1 MKKATR
7 KEKFNKPEGT
17 PKSMKIKKEE
27 GFEKYYIWI
36 VAALSFLIYANT
48 LKFGYAL
55 DDYAAILEN
64 KSTMKG
70 WAAIGEIFKT
80 SYRYGYIF
88 VADDLYRPLTKSV
101 FAIQWALSPN
111 KPFLCHLTNVIVF
124 MLTCVFSYRFLVDIL
139 KGDKSI
145 AFVVSILFA
154 SMPIHTEVVSNIKSL
169 DELMGMMFGVLAMH
183 SFYRYAS
190 LNSTLQLIKGSIFF
204 LLAMLSKES
213 SITLLA
219 VFPLVVYFFSEK
231 NIKELIAPTGAAA
244 VAAVLFLMMRQ
255 NAIGFNQFSLPP
267 SFTDNML
274 MAAPDVIT
282 KYTTAIFLLGRYLL
296 KMILPLGLT
305 FDLSYPSIPF
315 AGISDI
321 GFIISA
327 IVLTGMLV
335 IALMQF
341 KSRNVI
347 SFALLFFFITASVS
361 SNIFVIIGT
370 HWGERL
376 MYLPSWGISFALVLG
391 VAYLI
396 EKYSS
401 MNKKSLAMIFAL
413 PVVIYSGMSIARN
426 PVWESN
432 ESLYRSGLISAP
444 NSTRVQYYMGNFLIK
459 EDVLAGKTP
468 QQQDQILKEGI
479 SYLKRSVEL
488 NPTFTDAWN
497 QMGLAYFRLKDNT
510 AAKEA
515 FYKGIETNKN
525 EPTIYNNLGNV
536 LFGEKD
542 YAGCIQLFQKAV
554 ALNPNYSEAWANM
567 GSAYGMM
574 GNYDMAIP
582 NFEKAIA
589 ADPNNQLANYFLGVT
604 WRNKGNEMLAKQ
616 YLDRAEQLK
625 AAKEAMK

>member
-1 MKKATR
+1 
-7 KEKFNKPEGT
+7 
-17 PKSMKIKKEE
+17 
-27 GFEKYYIWI
+27 
-36 VAALSFLIYANT
+36 
-48 LKFGYAL
+48 
-55 DDYAAILEN
+55 
-64 KSTMKG
+64 
-70 WAAIGEIFKT
+70 
-80 SYRYGYIF
+80 
-88 VADDLYRPLTKSV
+88 
-101 FAIQWALSPN
+101 
-111 KPFLCHLTNVIVF
+111 
-124 MLTCVFSYRFLVDIL
+124 
-139 KGDKSI
+139 
-145 AFVVSILFA
+145 
-154 SMPIHTEVVSNIKSL
+154 
-169 DELMGMMFGVLAMH
+169 
-183 SFYRYAS
+183 
-190 LNSTLQLIKGSIFF
+190 
-204 LLAMLSKES
+204 
-213 SITLLA
+213 
-219 VFPLVVYFFSEK
+219 
-231 NIKELIAPTGAAA
+231 
-244 VAAVLFLMMRQ
+244 
-255 NAIGFNQFSLPP
+255 
-267 SFTDNML
+267 
-274 MAAPDVIT
+274 
-282 KYTTAIFLLGRYLL
+282 
-296 KMILPLGLT
+296 
-305 FDLSYPSIPF
+305 
-315 AGISDI
+315 
-321 GFIISA
+321 
-327 IVLTGMLV
+327 
-335 IALMQF
+335 
-341 KSRNVI
+341 
-347 SFALLFFFITASVS
+347 LFFFITASVS

>member
-7 KEKFNKPEGT
+7 KEKFNKPEGA

-36 VAALSFLIYANT
+36 VAVLSFLVYANT

-70 WAAIGEIFKT
+70 WAALGEIFKT

-101 FAIQWALSPN
+101 FAIQWALAPN
-111 KPFLCHLTNVIVF
+111 KPFLAHLTNVLVF
-124 MLTCVFSYRFLVDIL
+124 MLTCVFSYRLIVDL
-139 KGDKSI
+139 AKGDRTI
-145 AFVVSILFA
+145 AFVATILFA

-169 DELMGMMFGVLAMH
+169 DELLGMMFGVLAMH

-190 LNSTLQLIKGSIFF
+190 LNSVAQMIKGCVFF

-219 VFPLVVYFFSEK
+219 VFPLIVYFFSEK
-231 NIKELIAPTGAAA
+231 NIKEVLVPSGAAL
-244 VAAVLFLMMRQ
+244 VAAIMFLMMRQ

-274 MAAPDVIT
+274 MAAPDAIT
-282 KYTTAIFLLGRYLL
+282 KYTTSIFLLGRYLL

-305 FDLSYPSIPF
+305 FDLSYPSLPF
-315 AGISDI
+315 EGPGDI

-327 IVLTGMLV
+327 LVLIAMLV
-335 IALMQF
+335 VAIMQF
-341 KSRNVI
+341 KSKNII

-376 MYLPSWGISFALVLG
+376 MYLPSWGIAFSLVLA
-391 VAYLI
+391 VAFLI

-401 MNKKSLAMIFAL
+401 MNKKSLAMIFVI
-413 PVVIYSGMSIARN
+413 PVIIYSGMSIARN
-426 PVWESN
+426 PVWENN
-432 ESLYRSGLISAP
+432 ETLYRSGLISAP
-444 NSTRVQYYMGNFLIK
+444 NSTRVQYYMGNYLIK
-459 EDVLAGKTP
+459 DDVLAGKTP
-468 QQQDQILKEGI
+468 QQQDQILREGI

-497 QMGLAYFRLKDNT
+497 QMGLAYFRLKENET
-510 AAKEA
+510 AKDA
-515 FYKGIETNKN
+515 FNKGIKTNPN

-542 YAGCIQLFQKAV
+542 YKACIELFQKAV
-554 ALNPNYSEAWANM
+554 KLNPNYSEAWANL
-567 GSAYGMM
+567 GSVYGMM

-589 ADPNNQLANYFLGVT
+589 ADPNNQLATYFLGIT

-616 YLDRAEQLK
+616 YLDRSDQLK

>member
-7 KEKFNKPEGT
+7 KEKFNKPEGA

-27 GFEKYYIWI
+27 GFEKYYLWI
-36 VAALSFLIYANT
+36 VAVLSFLVYANT

-70 WAAIGEIFKT
+70 WAALGEIFKT

-101 FAIQWALSPN
+101 FAIQWALAPN
-111 KPFLCHLTNVIVF
+111 KPFLAHLTNVLVF
-124 MLTCVFSYRFLVDIL
+124 MLTCVFSYRLIVDL
-139 KGDKSI
+139 AKGDRTI
-145 AFVVSILFA
+145 AFVATILFA

-169 DELMGMMFGVLAMH
+169 DELLGMMFGVLAMH

-190 LNSTLQLIKGSIFF
+190 LNSVTQMIKGCVFF

-219 VFPLVVYFFSEK
+219 VFPLIVYFFSEK
-231 NIKELIAPTGAAA
+231 NIKEVLVPSGAAL
-244 VAAVLFLMMRQ
+244 VAAIMFLMMRQ

-274 MAAPDVIT
+274 MAAPDAIT
-282 KYTTAIFLLGRYLL
+282 KYTTSIFLLGRYLL

-305 FDLSYPSIPF
+305 FDLSYPSLPF
-315 AGISDI
+315 EGPGDI

-327 IVLTGMLV
+327 LVLIAMLV
-335 IALMQF
+335 VAIMQF
-341 KSRNVI
+341 KSKNII

-376 MYLPSWGISFALVLG
+376 MYLPSWGIAFSLVLA
-391 VAYLI
+391 VAFLI

-401 MNKKSLAMIFAL
+401 MNKKSLAMIFVI
-413 PVVIYSGMSIARN
+413 PVIIYSGMSIARN
-426 PVWESN
+426 PVWENN
-432 ESLYRSGLISAP
+432 ETLYRSGLISAP
-444 NSTRVQYYMGNFLIK
+444 NSTRVQYYMGNYLIK
-459 EDVLAGKTP
+459 DDVLAGKTP
-468 QQQDQILKEGI
+468 QQQDQILREGI

-497 QMGLAYFRLKDNT
+497 QMGLAYFRLKENET
-510 AAKEA
+510 AKDA
-515 FYKGIETNKN
+515 FNKGIKTNPN

-542 YAGCIQLFQKAV
+542 YKACIELFQKAV
-554 ALNPNYSEAWANM
+554 KLNPNYSEAWANL
-567 GSAYGMM
+567 GSVYGMM

-589 ADPNNQLANYFLGVT
+589 ADPNNQLATYFLGIT

-616 YLDRAEQLK
+616 YLDRSDQLK

>member
-7 KEKFNKPEGT
+7 KEKFNKPEGA

-36 VAALSFLIYANT
+36 VAVLSFLVYANT

-70 WAAIGEIFKT
+70 WAALGEIFKT

-101 FAIQWALSPN
+101 FAIQWALAPN
-111 KPFLCHLTNVIVF
+111 KPFLAHLTNVLVF
-124 MLTCVFSYRFLVDIL
+124 MLTCVFSYRLIVDL
-139 KGDKSI
+139 AKGDRTI
-145 AFVVSILFA
+145 AFVATILFA

-169 DELMGMMFGVLAMH
+169 DELLGMMFGVLAMH

-190 LNSTLQLIKGSIFF
+190 LNSVTQMIKGCVFF

-219 VFPLVVYFFSEK
+219 VFPLIVYFFSEK
-231 NIKELIAPTGAAA
+231 NIKEVLVPSGAAL
-244 VAAVLFLMMRQ
+244 VAAIMFLMMRQ

-274 MAAPDVIT
+274 MAAPDAIT
-282 KYTTAIFLLGRYLL
+282 KYTTSIFLLGRYLL

-305 FDLSYPSIPF
+305 FDLSYPSLPF
-315 AGISDI
+315 EGPGDI

-327 IVLTGMLV
+327 LVLIAMLV
-335 IALMQF
+335 VAIMQF
-341 KSRNVI
+341 KSKNII

-376 MYLPSWGISFALVLG
+376 MYLPSWGIAFSLVLA
-391 VAYLI
+391 VAFLI

-401 MNKKSLAMIFAL
+401 MNKKSLAMIFVI
-413 PVVIYSGMSIARN
+413 PVIIYSGMSIARN
-426 PVWESN
+426 PVWENN
-432 ESLYRSGLISAP
+432 ETLYRSGLISAP
-444 NSTRVQYYMGNFLIK
+444 NSTRVQYYMGNYLIK
-459 EDVLAGKTP
+459 DDVLAGKTP
-468 QQQDQILKEGI
+468 QQQDQILREGI

-497 QMGLAYFRLKDNT
+497 QMGLAYFRLKENET
-510 AAKEA
+510 AKDA
-515 FYKGIETNKN
+515 FNKGIKTNPN

-542 YAGCIQLFQKAV
+542 YKACIELFQKAV
-554 ALNPNYSEAWANM
+554 KLNPNYSEAWANL
-567 GSAYGMM
+567 GSVYGMM

-589 ADPNNQLANYFLGVT
+589 ADPNNQLATYFLGIT

-616 YLDRAEQLK
+616 YLDRSDQLK

>member
-7 KEKFNKPEGT
+7 KEKFNKPEGA
-17 PKSMKIKKEE
+17 PKSMKIQKEE

-36 VAALSFLIYANT
+36 VAALSFLVYANT
-48 LKFGYAL
+48 LKYGYVL

-70 WAAIGEIFKT
+70 WGAIGEIFKT

-111 KPFLCHLTNVIVF
+111 NPFLCHLTNVVVF

-231 NIKELIAPTGAAA
+231 NIKELFAPAGAAT

-315 AGISDI
+315 VGIGDI

-327 IVLTGMLV
+327 VVLIAMLV
-335 IALMQF
+335 IALIQF
-341 KSRNVI
+341 KSRNII

-391 VAYLI
+391 VAFLI
-396 EKYSS
+396 EKFSS

-413 PVVIYSGMSIARN
+413 PVVIYSGMTIARN
-426 PVWESN
+426 PVWEKN
-432 ESLYRSGLISAP
+432 DTLYRSGLVSAP

-459 EDVLAGKTP
+459 DDILADKTP
-468 QQQDQILKEGI
+468 QQQEQILKEGI

-497 QMGLAYFRLKDNT
+497 QMGLAYFRLKDNE
-510 AAKEA
+510 AAKQA
-515 FYKGIETNKN
+515 FNRGIETNIN

-542 YAGCIQLFQKAV
+542 YSGCIQLFQKAV

-574 GNYDMAIP
+574 GNYDLAIS

-589 ADPNNQLANYFLGVT
+589 TDPNNQLATYFLGVT

>member
-7 KEKFNKPEGT
+7 KEKFNKPEGA

-36 VAALSFLIYANT
+36 VAVLSFLVYANT

-70 WAAIGEIFKT
+70 WAALGEIFKT

-101 FAIQWALSPN
+101 FAIQWALAPN
-111 KPFLCHLTNVIVF
+111 KPFLAHLTNVLVF
-124 MLTCVFSYRFLVDIL
+124 MMTCVFSYRLIVDL
-139 KGDKSI
+139 MKGDRTI
-145 AFVVSILFA
+145 AFVVTLLFA

-169 DELMGMMFGVLAMH
+169 DELLGMMFGVLAMH

-190 LNSTLQLIKGSIFF
+190 LNSVTQMIKGSVFF

-219 VFPLVVYFFSEK
+219 VFPLIVYFFSDK
-231 NIKELIAPTGAAA
+231 NLKEVLVPSGAAL
-244 VAAVLFLMMRQ
+244 VAAILFLMMRQ

-274 MAAPDVIT
+274 MAAPDAIT
-282 KYTTAIFLLGRYLL
+282 KYTTAVFLLGRYLL
-296 KMILPLGLT
+296 KMVLPLGLT
-305 FDLSYPSIPF
+305 FDLSYPSLPF
-315 AGISDI
+315 EGPVDL

-327 IVLTGMLV
+327 LVLIAMLV
-335 IALMQF
+335 VAIMQF
-341 KSRNVI
+341 KSKNII

-376 MYLPSWGISFALVLG
+376 MYLPSWGIAFSLVLA
-391 VAYLI
+391 VAFLI

-401 MNKKSLAMIFAL
+401 MNKKSLAMIFVI
-413 PVVIYSGMSIARN
+413 PVIIYSGMSIARN
-426 PVWESN
+426 PVWENN
-432 ESLYRSGLISAP
+432 ETLYRSGLISAP
-444 NSTRVQYYMGNFLIK
+444 NSTRVQYYMGNYLIK
-459 EDVLAGKTP
+459 DDVLAGKTP
-468 QQQDQILKEGI
+468 QQQDQILREGI

-497 QMGLAYFRLKDNT
+497 QMGLAYFRLKENET
-510 AAKEA
+510 AKDA
-515 FYKGIETNKN
+515 FNKGIKTNPN

-542 YAGCIQLFQKAV
+542 YKACIELFQKAV
-554 ALNPNYSEAWANM
+554 KLNPNYSEAWANL
-567 GSAYGMM
+567 GSVYGMM

-589 ADPNNQLANYFLGVT
+589 ADPNNQLATYFLGIT

-616 YLDRAEQLK
+616 YLDRSDQLK

>member
-7 KEKFNKPEGT
+7 KEKFNKPEGA

-36 VAALSFLIYANT
+36 VAVLSFLVYANT

-70 WAAIGEIFKT
+70 WAALGEIFKT

-101 FAIQWALSPN
+101 FAIQWALAPN
-111 KPFLCHLTNVIVF
+111 KPFLAHLTNVLVF
-124 MLTCVFSYRFLVDIL
+124 MMTCVFSYRLIVDL
-139 KGDKSI
+139 MKGDRTI
-145 AFVVSILFA
+145 AFVVTLLFA

-169 DELMGMMFGVLAMH
+169 DELLGMMFGVLAMH
-183 SFYRYAS
+183 SFYRYSS
-190 LNSTLQLIKGSIFF
+190 LNSVTQMIKGSVFF

-219 VFPLVVYFFSEK
+219 VFPLIVYFFSDK
-231 NIKELIAPTGAAA
+231 NLKEVLVPS
-244 VAAVLFLMMRQ
+244 VAALVASILFLMMRQ

-274 MAAPDVIT
+274 MAAPDAIT

-296 KMILPLGLT
+296 KMVLPLGLT
-305 FDLSYPSIPF
+305 FDLSYPSLPF
-315 AGISDI
+315 EGPGDL

-327 IVLTGMLV
+327 LVLIAMLLV
-335 IALMQF
+335 AIMQF
-341 KSRNVI
+341 KSKNII

-376 MYLPSWGISFALVLG
+376 MYLPSWGIAFSLVLA
-391 VAYLI
+391 VAFLI

-401 MNKKSLAMIFAL
+401 LNRKSLAMIFVI
-413 PVVIYSGMSIARN
+413 PVIIYSGMSIARN
-426 PVWESN
+426 PVWENN
-432 ESLYRSGLISAP
+432 ETLYRSGLISAP
-444 NSTRVQYYMGNFLIK
+444 NSTRVQYYMGNYLIK
-459 EDVLAGKTP
+459 DDVLAGKTP
-468 QQQDQILKEGI
+468 QQQDQILREGI
-479 SYLKRSVEL
+479 SFLKRSVEL

-497 QMGLAYFRLKDNT
+497 QMGLAYFRLKENET
-510 AAKEA
+510 AKDA
-515 FYKGIETNKN
+515 FNKGIKTNPN

-542 YAGCIQLFQKAV
+542 YKACIELFQKAV
-554 ALNPNYSEAWANM
+554 KLNPNYSEAWANL
-567 GSAYGMM
+567 GSVYGMM

-589 ADPNNQLANYFLGVT
+589 ADPNNQLATYFLGIT

-616 YLDRAEQLK
+616 YLDRSDQLK